1 MLEPERPGPDHAV
14 GAQAPDGFLLEP
26 QEIAQDLLG
35 VLAERRRRPRVPA
48 PAARW
53 QGGPEAPHMRGVQGP
68 FQFDETAI
76 GQFPWTKTGAV
87 QDIGGTSNV
96 LLTGQRPDASGC
108 VW

>member
-1 MLEPERPGPDHAV
+1 
-14 GAQAPDGFLLEP
+14 
-26 QEIAQDLLG
+26 
-35 VLAERRRRPRVPA
+35 
-48 PAARW
+48 
-53 QGGPEAPHMRGVQGP
+53 MRGVQGP

-87 QDIGGTSNV
+87 QDIGGTSDV